1 MAGSKDVEKR
11 ICRMLDMDEEELM
24 AELERSFILSD
35 GCDERI
41 SNSLED
47 MMQEVDRLLLK
58 LDELEENE
66 PDTGDMESNQG

>member
-1 MAGSKDVEKR
+1 MPGSKDVEKR

-41 SNSLED
+41 SSSLED

-58 LDELEENE
+58 LDELEEKE

>member
-1 MAGSKDVEKR
+1 
-11 ICRMLDMDEEELM
+11 MLDMDEEELM

-41 SNSLED
+41 SSSLED

-66 PDTGDMESNQG
+66 PDTGDMESNQE

>member
-1 MAGSKDVEKR
+1 MPGSKDVEKR

-35 GCDERI
+35 DCDERI
-41 SNSLED
+41 KTSLEE

-58 LDELEENE
+58 IDQLEEDESEISNW
-66 PDTGDMESNQG
+66 ESNQE

>member
-1 MAGSKDVEKR
+1 MPGSKDVEKR

-35 GCDERI
+35 DCDERI
-41 SNSLED
+41 KTSLEE

-58 LDELEENE
+58 IDQLEEDESEVCNW
-66 PDTGDMESNQG
+66 ESNQE

>member
-1 MAGSKDVEKR
+1 MADSKDVEKR

-35 GCDERI
+35 DCDERI
-41 SNSLED
+41 KTSLEE

-58 LDELEENE
+58 IDQLEEDESEVCNW
-66 PDTGDMESNQG
+66 ESNQE

>member
-1 MAGSKDVEKR
+1 
-11 ICRMLDMDEEELM
+11 MLDMDEEELM

-41 SNSLED
+41 SSSLED
-47 MMQEVDRLLLK
+47 MMQEVDRLLIK

-66 PDTGDMESNQG
+66 SDTGDWESNQG

>member
-1 MAGSKDVEKR
+1 MPGSKDVEKR

-24 AELERSFILSD
+24 AELERSFNSSD

-41 SNSLED
+41 AGSLEE

-58 LDELEENE
+58 IDQLEEK
-66 PDTGDMESNQG
+66 ESDINDWESDQE

>member
-41 SNSLED
+41 SSSLED